1 MGGIFSVDK
10 KITET
15 EKKED
20 YVAQLKNYKK
30 KPEKLKKKKNN
41 TPILQRPTN

>member
-1 MGGIFSVDK
+1 MGGIFSVNK
-10 KITET
+10 KITEN
-15 EKKED
+15 KED

-30 KPEKLKKKKNN
+30 KTEKLKKKKNN